1 MLRLVPSDAALQLQ
15 AWADRSIVEVSG
27 QGGRAAVTARVY
39 PTLGANSSRIS
50 VYTKAVVYQQ
60 RQRATRRP
68 TCNVTVGA
76 WRANVSREEVL
87 RTAGC

>member
-50 VYTKAVVYQQ
+50 VYTSLSATPTGNAATNVQ
-60 RQRATRRP
+60 RHGGRMEGKR
-68 TCNVTVGA
+68 V
-76 WRANVSREEVL
+76 
-87 RTAGC
+87 